1 MLAKAFCC
9 LGTGLFSGRQAKMVG
24 KPTVVAGATTTIPI
38 PGNEFRLRTTLKSMK
53 ELAENT
59 IYDILIPSNI
69 ITW

>member
-38 PGNEFRLRTTLKSMK
+38 PGNEFKI
-53 ELAENT
+53 ENDT
-59 IYDILIPSNI
+59 DEYEGISREYHIRYLDSK
-69 ITW
+69 